1 MPSRKV
7 ISGTPCPGQQA
18 EHARF
23 AGQSHHNPSESL
35 TSESPHGLSPWQE
48 LVDIPSQLHPGKAV
62 PDLSQHRSD
71 DIAGTTSQKRVASS
85 QEDELP
91 HKTRQL
97 QAKARMSELM
107 ADAAAKLAEASEKE
121 VKVAIIRAEATE
133 KIAEVMQMRAEY
145 DRRALEECI
154 GNQSS

>member
-23 AGQSHHNPSESL
+23 AGQSHHNPSES
-35 TSESPHGLSPWQE
+35 
-48 LVDIPSQLHPGKAV
+48 KAV

>member
-1 MPSRKV
+1 
-7 ISGTPCPGQQA
+7 
-18 EHARF
+18 
-23 AGQSHHNPSESL
+23 
-35 TSESPHGLSPWQE
+35 
-48 LVDIPSQLHPGKAV
+48 
-62 PDLSQHRSD
+62 
-71 DIAGTTSQKRVASS
+71 
-85 QEDELP
+85 
-91 HKTRQL
+91 
-97 QAKARMSELM
+97 M

>member
-18 EHARF
+18 EHARA
-23 AGQSHHNPSESL
+23 AGQSF
-35 TSESPHGLSPWQE
+35 TSEPPHGLSPWQE
-48 LVDIPSQLHPGKAV
+48 LDDTPSQLQPSKAV
-62 PDLSQHRSD
+62 PDCSQHQSN
-71 DIAGTTSQKRVASS
+71 DITETTSQKRVADS

-97 QAKARMSELM
+97 QAKARMSELT
-107 ADAAAKLAEASEKE
+107 AEAAVKLAKASEKE
-121 VKVAIIRAEATE
+121 MKVASTRAEAAE
-133 KIAEVMQMRAEY
+133 KIADVMQMRAEY
-145 DRRALEECI
+145 DRRALGEWM